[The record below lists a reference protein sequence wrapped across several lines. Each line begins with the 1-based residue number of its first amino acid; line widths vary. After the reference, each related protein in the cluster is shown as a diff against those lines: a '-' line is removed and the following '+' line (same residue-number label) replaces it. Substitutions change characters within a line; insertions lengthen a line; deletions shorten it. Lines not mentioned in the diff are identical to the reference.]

1 MTPKEVGS
9 KVWKILGGSLPT
21 FLILGLVLGGMTG
34 VAWSDNSLC
43 FGCHQ
48 DESLKKQDA
57 RGKSISLFVSEGVF
71 RNSIHAKLSCSD
83 CHTHIKDDK
92 HAEGGQKAADKKVN
106 CANCHGK
113 AEKEYL
119 QGLHSKMIMKG
130 TERAAYC
137 PECHGKHNILPSKN
151 AKSMTHL
158 SNIDKT
164 CTRCHSDMAFVKE
177 HGLGEAIPKEEFMKS
192 VHGKSGEMTCTSCHG
207 SHDLRSLTDPKSS
220 IFRSNIPHTCG
231 GCHPDITRQF
241 TESIH
246 GVLAA
251 RGRSDSPTCT
261 TCHGFHGIKA
271 RVDPDSPVNEKRI
284 AKTTCPQCHA
294 AERITRAYNLTTKT
308 VQSYYDSFHG
318 LSYRGGDTYS
328 ANCASCHGVHDIRSS
343 SDPKSMIHKDNLQKT
358 CGNCHPGASENFAKT
373 KMHAVASITGSEF
386 GEKIVGW
393 VRIIYIFLIVAVIGG
408 LTFFNFMDWLR
419 KTIDREH

>member
-1 MTPKEVGS
+1 MKQRTRGGKAWVG
-9 KVWKILGGSLPT
+9 LGGILLL
-21 FLILGLVLGGMTG
+21 FLFMGVRVG

-43 FGCHQ
+43 LGCHQ

-57 RGKSISLFVSEGVF
+57 LGKSISLFVPEPGFKDSVHG
-71 RNSIHAKLSCSD
+71 KLSCWD

-106 CANCHGK
+106 CAACHK
-113 AEKEYL
+113 EADKEYQ

-137 PECHGKHNILPSKN
+137 QECHGKHNILPSKN

-164 CTRCHSDMAFVKE
+164 CNRCHSDVGFVKE
-177 HGLGEAIPKEEFMKS
+177 HGLGEAIPKEEFRKS
-192 VHGKSGEMTCTSCHG
+192 VHGKSGEVTCTSCHG
-207 SHDLRSLTDPKSS
+207 SHSSLRSLIDPKST
-220 IFRSNIPHTCG
+220 IFRSSIPQTCG
-231 GCHPDITRQF
+231 SCHPDITKQF
-241 TESIH
+241 TESVH

-271 RVDPDSPVNEKRI
+271 KVDPDSPVNEKRI
-284 AKTTCPQCHA
+284 ALTTCPQCHA
-294 AERITRAYNLTTKT
+294 AERISREYKITTIPVK
-308 VQSYYDSFHG
+308 SYYDSFHG

-328 ANCASCHGVHDIRSS
+328 ANCASCHGVHDIRPS
-343 SDPKSMIHKDNLQKT
+343 SDPKSMIHKNNLQKT
-358 CGNCHPGASENFAKT
+358 CGICHPGASENFANE
-373 KMHAVASITGSEF
+373 KMHTVASIRGEEF
-386 GEKIVGW
+386 GEKVVGW
-393 VRIIYIFLIVAVIGG
+393 VRVVYILLIVAVIGG

-419 KTIDREH
+419 KTIERMH